1 MPRVGMTS
9 GLRRALPASAVANE
23 RASSAKGV
31 RIDHQDD
38 AVACDASRAVSTP
51 ASPMRVTQPPLL
63 LAVLA
68 VLPAI
73 GCTSTSADAGSGGE
87 PGDLPVDIK
96 PAVFVTLSTGVQL
109 GGYAE
114 VRVDCASPTGSP
126 RSVMVVVD
134 APYVQ
139 NASGRWDN
147 GDFTNQWMAAAEVGA
162 LDATGSM
169 TVPVSTSPAPRVPYA
184 GVRFGDPTTP
194 AYASSGTFSFTL
206 GAGRTFSGHA
216 TVKPDA
222 MSGAVKGTYAL
233 ECRVPASA
241 LGHTSNGR
249 SANGEEQSVVDKAFQ
264 TTCCAP
270 FAALAQ

>member
-1 MPRVGMTS
+1 MG
-9 GLRRALPASAVANE
+9 VA
-23 RASSAKGV
+23 
-31 RIDHQDD
+31 
-38 AVACDASRAVSTP
+38 
-51 ASPMRVTQPPLL
+51 
-63 LAVLA
+63 
-68 VLPAI
+68 
-73 GCTSTSADAGSGGE
+73 TSAEAGSGGE
-87 PGDLPVDIK
+87 PQGDLPVDIK
-96 PAVFVTLSTGVQL
+96 PAVFVTLSTGLQL
-109 GGYAE
+109 GGFAA

-147 GDFTNQWMAAAEVGA
+147 GDFTRQWMAAAEVGA

-169 TVPVSTSPAPRVPYA
+169 TVPVSTSPTPKVPYA

-206 GAGRTFSGHA
+206 GAGRAFSGNA
-216 TVKPDA
+216 TVNPDA
-222 MSGAVKGTYAL
+222 MSGAVKGRYTL

-241 LGHTSNGR
+241 LGQTSNGR
-249 SANGEEQSVVDKAFQ
+249 SANGEEQAVVDKAFQ

-270 FAALAQ
+270 FATLAR